1 MTIDNNPFEIMGLE
15 RLVEDQSADYIGK
28 EALMRIKAEGVSRK
42 LVGVVLDGDEK
53 IPGCPDIAP
62 VYRDGREIGRVTAIV
77 WSPRMGRNIGYVWV
91 PIELAAPGNALE
103 VTTLTGTALGKTAA
117 LPFFDPR
124 KSVPSQSLA
133 AG

>member
-15 RLVEDQSADYIGK
+15 RLVEDQDADYIGK
-28 EALMRIKAEGVSRK
+28 EALMRIRARGVSQK
-42 LVGVVLDGDEK
+42 LVGIVLDGDER

-62 VYRDGREIGRVTAIV
+62 VYRDGREIGRVTVVV

-91 PIELAAPGNALE
+91 PIELAEPGNALE
-103 VTTLTGTALGKTAA
+103 VTTLSGTATGKTVA